1 MTEAVLLSRLQF
13 GFVISFHILFPAF
26 TIGLASWLAF
36 LEAMWLRKREDRVR
50 DLYFFWMKIFA
61 VSFGIGVV
69 TGIVMSFQFGTNW
82 AGFSSAAGNVVGPL
96 LNYEVLTAFFME
108 ATFLGVMLF
117 GWQRV
122 GHRMHFFAT
131 CMVALGTLISTFWI
145 MSANSWMQTPAGYA
159 IKDGV
164 FYPTDWWAVIFNPS
178 FPVRL
183 IHMVL
188 AAFLTSAFV
197 IGGVSAF
204 YLSRGKF
211 IERAKLC
218 LKCALV
224 FVSIVAPLQIIV
236 GDFSGQE
243 VRANQP
249 AKLAALEAH
258 WKTESNVPLV
268 LFAIPDE
275 ADHRND
281 DAIDVPHLGSV
292 ILAHSWSGSVKGL
305 DDFPPDQRPPVMI
318 PFFAFRIM
326 VGLGV
331 LMLLIA
337 WSGLWKWKRGT
348 LWTSRWYLRAWILMT
363 PSGFI
368 ALVMGWWVAEV
379 GRQPWVVYGLLR
391 TVDAV
396 SPNVP
401 AGSVL
406 ASLITYVVVYLLLF
420 GFATWYLI
428 KMLRTGPVPAPP
440 RKRTTETAA
449 RPLSLAD
456 EEMGDR
462 P

>member
-1 MTEAVLLSRLQF
+1 MNEAVLLSRLQF

-61 VSFGIGVV
+61 VSFGVGVV

-82 AGFSSAAGNVVGPL
+82 AGFSTAAGNVVGPL

-131 CMVALGTLISTFWI
+131 CMVAIGTLISTFWI
-145 MSANSWMQTPAGYA
+145 ISANSWMQTPAGYA
-159 IKDGV
+159 LKDGV
-164 FYPTDWWAVIFNPS
+164 FYPTDWWRVIFNPS
-178 FPVRL
+178 FPYRL
-183 IHMVL
+183 VHMVL

-204 YLSRGKF
+204 YLVRGKF
-211 IERAKLC
+211 PEKAKLC

-224 FVSIVAPLQIIV
+224 FVAIVAPLQIIV
-236 GDFSGQE
+236 GDYSGQE
-243 VRANQP
+243 VRHNQP

-258 WKTESNVPLV
+258 WTTTSNVPLV

-275 ADHRND
+275 KHERND
-281 DAIDVPHLGSV
+281 YALTVPHLGSV
-292 ILAHSWSGSVKGL
+292 ILTHSWSGAVKGL
-305 DDFPPDQRPPVMI
+305 KDFAPDDRPPVAI

-326 VGLGV
+326 VALGV
-331 LMLLIA
+331 LMLLIS
-337 WSGLWKWKRGT
+337 WWGLIKWKRGT
-348 LWTSRWYLRAWILMT
+348 LFNTRWYLYAWIAMM
-363 PSGFI
+363 PSGFV

-391 TVDAV
+391 TVNAA
-396 SPNVP
+396 SPNVT

-406 ASLITYVVVYLLLF
+406 GSLVTYIVTYLLLF

-428 KMLRTGPVPAPP
+428 KMLRAGPVVAPP
-440 RKRTTETAA
+440 RKRESQTPA
-449 RPLSLAD
+449 RPMSAAD
-456 EEMGDR
+456 NAADA